1 MNLSPRTYIR
11 ISIQFVKRHKVTA
24 VFILL
29 LLCVGGYGL
38 VKALG
43 TSSDTL
49 YVLSRVEKKTLVSS
63 ITGSGQVSASN
74 QFEIKSKVSG
84 DVLFVGVT
92 GGREVKRGTVVAQ
105 LDARDMQKAV
115 RDAEVNVQTSELS
128 LEKLKQPADALS
140 LMQAENALL
149 KSKESK
155 QSAEEALLK
164 AYDDALTA
172 VSNTFLD
179 IPTHMAGLQD
189 MLYKSAHELGSSSG
203 LWNVDFYSNA
213 IGELNTHATEF
224 RDLVNEKYTAART
237 AYEINVLD
245 YKNATRFSNQAAIE
259 SLLNETYETSRKI
272 AEAIKSANNLIQL
285 YKDELGKNNLTPST
299 FADTHLSLLNQYTGE
314 VNGHLSSILSILNAI
329 ENSKDTIQS
338 ALRSISE
345 SETSLLRI
353 KKGTDELD
361 IRSGTLS
368 LAQRQNA
375 LADAKENLSNY
386 FIRVPFEGTIARV
399 TVKKGD
405 SVSAGTALAI
415 LLTTEKFAEISL
427 NEVDAAKVNVGQKA
441 TLTFDAIEGLT
452 LSGKV
457 SEIDAIGTVSQG
469 VVTYA
474 IKIGFDTADAR
485 VKSGM
490 SVSAAIITAVKQDVL
505 SIQNSALKSRGTGFY
520 VEMLSDIS
528 GEAINGSTVA
538 FTTGVAA
545 KVPPIERSVETGVSN
560 DTDTE
565 IVSGLS
571 EDDAIVVRTIAGAK
585 TNTGSQAP
593 SILNAARGAGGG
605 SGNFRALR

>member
-1 MNLSPRTYIR
+1 M
-11 ISIQFVKRHKVTA
+11 
-24 VFILL
+24 
-29 LLCVGGYGL
+29 
-38 VKALG
+38 KALG